1 MQRGARF
8 ELLASAAMQRGA
20 RFASFEIVLMQRG
33 ALFTLL
39 ASVPKLV
46 FQRIS
51 LTFSGFLM
59 NFNDF
64 LKVSKEFE

>member
-39 ASVPKLV
+39 ASAPKLV

-51 LTFSGFLM
+51 LTF
-59 NFNDF
+59 
-64 LKVSKEFE
+64 